1 METIEL
7 PRVPR
12 RRVDSHKG
20 DYGKVLIIG
29 GSETMIGAPALAALA
44 ACRSGA
50 GLCRIA
56 TPKEI
61 LPFALTIC
69 PSATG
74 FALHARDL
82 KGLLEFA
89 DRHDA
94 VAVGPGFGNSAA
106 SRRVVLELLE
116 RHSGPLVLDA
126 DALNI
131 LSSLEASEWPKRRN
145 WSNVVLTPHAGEFMR
160 LMGAVMKRGG
170 DMASAGR
177 AQNQSLPETP
187 RGDSPGPG
195 ASSDAAASESPP
207 GRGGKTRS
215 LSEDDV
221 PSTADGIP
229 LEIDAESAESTNS
242 GGDATPPDDLRAG
255 SLATGAP
262 DRSALAELLSRSTGC
277 VVVLKGHRTVVAEGK
292 RLAVNPTGNPAM
304 ATAGVGDVLTGVI
317 TALIGQGFGCAEAA
331 LLGVYV
337 HGLAGDMAAE
347 QIGPAGLLAT
357 DIIALLPRA
366 RATRLEAV

>member
-1 METIEL
+1 
-7 PRVPR
+7 
-12 RRVDSHKG
+12 
-20 DYGKVLIIG
+20 
-29 GSETMIGAPALAALA
+29 MIGAPALAALA

-56 TPKEI
+56 APREI
-61 LPFALTIC
+61 LPYVLTIC

-74 FALHARDL
+74 FVLNARDL

-170 DMASAGR
+170 DMTLAGR
-177 AQNQSLPETP
+177 AQNQSLPETH
-187 RGDSPGPG
+187 RESPGTG
-195 ASSDAAASESPP
+195 GSSSAAASESSP
-207 GRGGKTRS
+207 GRGGKARS
-215 LSEDDV
+215 LTDDEV

-229 LEIDAESAESTNS
+229 LEIEAESAEPENA
-242 GGDATPPDDLRAG
+242 GGGATPPADSRAG
-255 SLATGAP
+255 SLATGEP
-262 DRSALAELLSRSTGC
+262 DRTALAELLSRSTGC

>member
-1 METIEL
+1 
-7 PRVPR
+7 
-12 RRVDSHKG
+12 
-20 DYGKVLIIG
+20 
-29 GSETMIGAPALAALA
+29 MIGAPALAALA

-56 TPKEI
+56 APREI
-61 LPFALTIC
+61 LPYVLTIC

-74 FALHARDL
+74 FVLNARDL

-170 DMASAGR
+170 DMTLAGR
-177 AQNQSLPETP
+177 AQNQSLPETH
-187 RGDSPGPG
+187 RESPGTG
-195 ASSDAAASESPP
+195 GSSSAAASESSP
-207 GRGGKTRS
+207 GRGGKARS
-215 LSEDDV
+215 LTDDEV

-229 LEIDAESAESTNS
+229 LEIEAESAEPENA
-242 GGDATPPDDLRAG
+242 GGGATPPADSRAG
-255 SLATGAP
+255 SLATGSAEPENAGGGATPPADSRAGSLATGEP
-262 DRSALAELLSRSTGC
+262 DRTALAELLSRSTGC
-277 VVVLKGHRTVVAEGK
+277 VVVLKGHRTVVADGK
-292 RLAVNPTGNPAM
+292 RLAINPTGNPAM

-317 TALIGQGFGCAEAA
+317 TALIGQGFGSAEAA

-337 HGLAGDMAAE
+337 HGLAGDMAAG

-366 RATRLEAV
+366 RAARLEPI

>member
-1 METIEL
+1 
-7 PRVPR
+7 
-12 RRVDSHKG
+12 
-20 DYGKVLIIG
+20 
-29 GSETMIGAPALAALA
+29 MIGAPALAALA

-56 TPKEI
+56 APREI
-61 LPFALTIC
+61 LPYVLTIC

-74 FALHARDL
+74 FVLNARDL

-170 DMASAGR
+170 DMTLAGR
-177 AQNQSLPETP
+177 AQNQSLPETH
-187 RGDSPGPG
+187 RESPGTG
-195 ASSDAAASESPP
+195 GSSSAAASESSP
-207 GRGGKTRS
+207 GRGGKARS
-215 LSEDDV
+215 LTDDEV

-229 LEIDAESAESTNS
+229 LEIEAESAEPENA
-242 GGDATPPDDLRAG
+242 GGGATPPADSRAG
-255 SLATGAP
+255 SLATGEP
-262 DRSALAELLSRSTGC
+262 DRTALAELLSRSTGC
-277 VVVLKGHRTVVAEGK
+277 VVVLKGHRTVVADGK
-292 RLAVNPTGNPAM
+292 RLAINPTGNPAM

-317 TALIGQGFGCAEAA
+317 TALIGQGFGSAEAA

-337 HGLAGDMAAE
+337 HGLAGDMAAG

-366 RATRLEAV
+366 RAARLEPI